1 MHYQTQAALLLDEGT
16 AFTQAS
22 GTRALPLPA
31 EPLDVIVIGGGQAG
45 LSVGYH
51 LKQRG
56 LRFVIVDASE
66 RVGDSWRRR
75 WDSLRLFTP
84 AWLDSL
90 DGLPFPA
97 AAFYFPTKDEMG
109 DYLESYA
116 AHFEL
121 PVLSD
126 ARVTSL
132 ERGDGRYVVCTS
144 RGVLRAP
151 QVIVAMSSYQ
161 RRRLPPF
168 ARDLDPAI
176 VQLHSSEY
184 LRPDQLARGAVLI
197 AGAGNS
203 GAEIGMDLAKNGR
216 RVLLGGRDVGHV
228 PFKITSFWGRW
239 LAVRLLLR
247 VVFHRLL
254 TIRTPLGRKARPKLV
269 SQGGPLIRQKPADLA
284 RAGIERATLTL
295 HVGYGTFKPIR
306 TELVEEHVV
315 DPEPYEISAAAA
327 DRINRA
333 LDTGRRVVA
342 VGTTTTRALEDAA
355 RRGDGR
361 VQPGA
366 AQAEIFIYPGFDF
379 RVVSGL
385 ITNFHLPQSSLLM
398 LVAAFAGRERV
409 LDAYRDAVEHRYR
422 FYSYGD
428 AMLVV

>member
-1 MHYQTQAALLLDEGT
+1 MHYETQAALLADEGS
-16 AFTQAS
+16 AFTRAT
-22 GTRALPLPA
+22 GTRALPVGA

-56 LRFVIVDASE
+56 LRFVIVDACE

-75 WDSLRLFTP
+75 WDSLKLFTP

-97 AAFYFPTKDEMG
+97 PPYHFPTKDEMG

-126 ARVTSL
+126 ARVSSL
-132 ERGDGRYVVCTS
+132 ERGDGRYVVRTS

-176 VQLHSSEY
+176 VQLHSSDY
-184 LRPDQLARGAVLI
+184 QRPTQLAPGPVLI

-203 GAEIGMDLAKNGR
+203 GAEIGMDLAGGR
-216 RVLLGGRDVGHV
+216 RVLLAGRDVGAV
-228 PFKITSFWGRW
+228 PFKMASFWGRRV
-239 LAVRLLLR
+239 AARLLLR

-254 TIRTPLGRKARPKLV
+254 TIRTPFGRKARPKLL
-269 SQGGPLIRQKPADLA
+269 SQGGPLIRQKPADLE
-284 RAGIERATLTL
+284 RAGIERAARV
-295 HVGYGTFKPIR
+295 VG
-306 TELVEEHVV
+306 VENGRPLLADGRVV
-315 DPEPYEISAAAA
+315 DVANVIWATGFDNAMSFIDLPIFDEHGEPRHDAGVVSEAPGLYFVGLHFLYSFSSAM
-327 DRINRA
+327 IHGV
-333 LDTGRRVVA
+333 GR
-342 VGTTTTRALEDAA
+342 DAA
-355 RRGDGR
+355 RIAGI
-361 VQPGA
+361 A
-366 AQAEIFIYPGFDF
+366 A
-379 RVVSGL
+379 
-385 ITNFHLPQSSLLM
+385 SSSENLALR
-398 LVAAFAGRERV
+398 ASSF
-409 LDAYRDAVEHRYR
+409 
-422 FYSYGD
+422 
-428 AMLVV
+428 

>member
-1 MHYQTQAALLLDEGT
+1 MNYETQAALLFDEGT
-16 AFTQAS
+16 AFTRAS
-22 GTRALPLPA
+22 GTRALPVAA

-97 AAFYFPTKDEMG
+97 PPFYFPTKDEMG
-109 DYLESYA
+109 DYLEAYA

-132 ERGDGRYVVCTS
+132 ERSEGSYVVRTS
-144 RGVLRAP
+144 RGALRAP

-168 ARDLDPAI
+168 ARELDPSI

-184 LRPDQLARGAVLI
+184 QRPAQLAAGSVLI
-197 AGAGNS
+197 TGAGNS
-203 GAEIGMDLAKNGR
+203 GAEIGMDLATHGR
-216 RVLLGGRDVGHV
+216 GVLLAGRDVGFV
-228 PFKITSFWGRW
+228 PFKIASFWGRW
-239 LAVRLLLR
+239 VAARLLLR

-254 TIRTPLGRKARPKLV
+254 TIRTPLGRKARPKLL
-269 SQGGPLIRQKPADLA
+269 SQGGPLIRQKPVDLE
-284 RAGIERATLTL
+284 RAGIERTA
-295 HVGYGTFKPIR
+295 
-306 TELVEEHVV
+306 
-315 DPEPYEISAAAA
+315 
-327 DRINRA
+327 
-333 LDTGRRVVA
+333 RVVGVENGRPVLA
-342 VGTTTTRALEDAA
+342 DGRVLDIANVIWATGFDNALSFIDLPIFDERGEPRHDAGVVSEAPGLYFVGLHFLYSYSSAMIHGVGRDAA
-355 RRGDGR
+355 RIAGI
-361 VQPGA
+361 A
-366 AQAEIFIYPGFDF
+366 ASSSENSAA
-379 RVVSGL
+379 RA
-385 ITNFHLPQSSLLM
+385 SSL
-398 LVAAFAGRERV
+398 
-409 LDAYRDAVEHRYR
+409 
-422 FYSYGD
+422 
-428 AMLVV
+428 

>member
-284 RAGIERATLTL
+284 RAGIERA
-295 HVGYGTFKPIR
+295 
-306 TELVEEHVV
+306 
-315 DPEPYEISAAAA
+315 A
-327 DRINRA
+327 
-333 LDTGRRVVA
+333 RVVGVDNGRPLLA
-342 VGTTTTRALEDAA
+342 DGRVLDVANVIWATGFDNALNFIELPIFDERGEPRHEAGVVKEAPGLYFVGLHFLYSFSSAMIHGVGRDAA
-355 RRGDGR
+355 RIAGL
-361 VQPGA
+361 A
-366 AQAEIFIYPGFDF
+366 A
-379 RVVSGL
+379 
-385 ITNFHLPQSSLLM
+385 SSSENS
-398 LVAAFAGRERV
+398 AARASSR
-409 LDAYRDAVEHRYR
+409 
-422 FYSYGD
+422 
-428 AMLVV
+428 

>member
-1 MHYQTQAALLLDEGT
+1 MHDETQAALLLDEGM
-16 AFTQAS
+16 AFTRAS
-22 GTRALPLPA
+22 GTRALPLPP
-31 EPLDVIVIGGGQAG
+31 EPLDVIVIGAGQAG

-97 AAFYFPTKDEMG
+97 PPFYFPTKDEMG
-109 DYLESYA
+109 DYLQSYA

-121 PVLSD
+121 PVLND

-132 ERGDGRYVVCTS
+132 ERSDDRYVVRTS

-168 ARDLDPAI
+168 ARDLDPSV

-184 LRPDQLARGAVLI
+184 ERPGQLTAGPVLI

-203 GAEIGMDLAKNGR
+203 GAEIGMDLAKHGR
-216 RVLLGGRDVGHV
+216 RVLLAGRDVGCV
-228 PFKITSFWGRW
+228 PFRIASFWGRW
-239 LAVRLLLR
+239 VAVRLLLR

-254 TIRTPLGRKARPKLV
+254 TIRTPLGRKVRPKVV

-284 RAGIERATLTL
+284 RAGIERTA
-295 HVGYGTFKPIR
+295 
-306 TELVEEHVV
+306 
-315 DPEPYEISAAAA
+315 
-327 DRINRA
+327 
-333 LDTGRRVVA
+333 RVVGVENGRPLLA
-342 VGTTTTRALEDAA
+342 DGRVIDVPNVIWATGFDNALSFIELPIFDERGEPRHEAGVVKEAPGLYFVGLHFLYSFSSAMIHGVGRDAA
-355 RRGDGR
+355 RIAGI
-361 VQPGA
+361 A
-366 AQAEIFIYPGFDF
+366 A
-379 RVVSGL
+379 
-385 ITNFHLPQSSLLM
+385 SSNENS
-398 LVAAFAGRERV
+398 AARASSR
-409 LDAYRDAVEHRYR
+409 
-422 FYSYGD
+422 
-428 AMLVV
+428 